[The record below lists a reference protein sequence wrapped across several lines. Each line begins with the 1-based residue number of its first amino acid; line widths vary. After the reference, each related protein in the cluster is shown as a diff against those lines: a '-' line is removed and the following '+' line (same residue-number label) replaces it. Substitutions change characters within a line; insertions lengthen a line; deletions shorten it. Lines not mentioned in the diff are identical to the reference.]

1 MSTEETGSV
10 QEGGQ
15 EQQGEQRRIQVRDTG
30 ITTQYANFFTVTG
43 GVDAILISFA
53 NQFSRD
59 VVQLESKIVL
69 SPRNAKR
76 MAISLGQVI
85 RAYEQQHGEIEIG
98 TPAAAAAVDQQQP
111 PPPQ

>member
-10 QEGGQ
+10 QEG
-15 EQQGEQRRIQVRDTG
+15 EQQQRRIQVRDTG

-53 NQFSRD
+53 NQFARD

-85 RAYEQQHGEIEIG
+85 RAYEQQHGEIDIG
-98 TPAAAAAVDQQQP
+98 TPAPAVGTDQPLPQQE
-111 PPPQ
+111 